1 MSCLLTATLIVGIS
15 ALAAKSPIVRTVAST
30 NTATA
35 ARRAQPGDTV
45 FSAEVLALGEKIF
58 HGKAAGGLCF
68 SCHGANAKGMKK
80 IAPDLTDATWIHG
93 DGSYAFI
100 VSTVEQGVPKP
111 KDAAAPM
118 PPKGGANLTADQV
131 HAVAAYV
138 WNLRNG
144 K

>member
-1 MSCLLTATLIVGIS
+1 MTRLFIVTLLVAGS
-15 ALAAKSPIVRTVAST
+15 ALAARSPIARYVEST
-30 NTATA
+30 HALTATG
-35 ARRAQPGDTV
+35 RAEPADTA

-58 HGKAAGGLCF
+58 KGKAAGGLCF

-93 DGSYAFI
+93 DGSYPFI
-100 VSTVEQGVPKP
+100 VATVEQGIPKP

-118 PPKGGANLTADQV
+118 PPKGGANLTTDQV

-138 WNLRNG
+138 WSLRNQ